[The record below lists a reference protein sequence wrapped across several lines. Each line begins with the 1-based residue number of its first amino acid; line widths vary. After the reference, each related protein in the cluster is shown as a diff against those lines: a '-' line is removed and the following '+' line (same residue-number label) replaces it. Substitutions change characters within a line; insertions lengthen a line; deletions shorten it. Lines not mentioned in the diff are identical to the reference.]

1 MKTRLAALCRRLG
14 NPIEWCTADRC
25 LLAALVCLGSLMM
38 YTVAGLYYLAD
49 PNIAEYVH
57 LPTARLFLNFAF
69 LLEIAWLLIGAA
81 ALWLRRR
88 SPESQTLVL
97 ATCLLYGI
105 GFGIS
110 AYFFGNFTCMHTGVV
125 TLAGWSFGLVL
136 FPRRYVILGTAA
148 LLLII
153 LATTVADQVGWLPY
167 GPLMTSAPYKE
178 GRISGLF
185 LVSIGGI
192 TGSLLL
198 VVVIL
203 IDFIIQSWKR
213 QQTRTAELADQ
224 LSTANE
230 IISHYVAE
238 QLAEKIREGQH
249 DEASIP
255 TRRRL
260 TLVFSDIS
268 EFSVTADELE
278 PEDLSRLLNEYL
290 AAMTAIAEKYG
301 ATIDKFVGDAVIC
314 FFGAPNATN
323 DRDQALRAVRMA
335 MEMNRRVAELDPSW
349 RKLGA
354 RRTLRI
360 RIGVNTGLAN
370 VGSFGS
376 PRRKDYTAI
385 GRQVNLT
392 ARLEAS
398 CEPGNVLMSQS
409 TYELVNDEIPC
420 MPVGEIQVKGIHHP
434 VRVYSP
440 MEQVKQDGPT
450 AE

>member
-1 MKTRLAALCRRLG
+1 
-14 NPIEWCTADRC
+14 
-25 LLAALVCLGSLMM
+25 M
-38 YTVAGLYYLAD
+38 YNIAGLYYLAH
-49 PNIAEYVH
+49 PEIAEYVH
-57 LPTARLFLNFAF
+57 PPTARLFLKFAV
-69 LLEIAWLLIGAA
+69 LLEIGWFIIAATALL
-81 ALWLRRR
+81 LRRR
-88 SPESQTLVL
+88 SPENRALVL

-110 AYFFGNFTCMHTGVV
+110 AYFFGNFTCLHTGVV
-125 TLAGWSFGLVL
+125 VLAGWTFGLVL
-136 FPRRYVILGTAA
+136 FPRRYVIVGTAA

-153 LATTVADQVGWLPY
+153 MATTVADQLGWIPY
-167 GPLMTSAPYKE
+167 GPLMTSAPYKA

-185 LVSIGGI
+185 LATIGGI

-198 VVVIL
+198 VVIML
-203 IDFIIQSWKR
+203 IDFIIQSWKHH
-213 QQTRTAELADQ
+213 QAKTVEMADQ
-224 LSTANE
+224 LSKANE

-238 QLAEKIREGQH
+238 QLAQKIRDGQH
-249 DEASIP
+249 DETSIP
-255 TRRRL
+255 SRRRL
-260 TLVFSDIS
+260 TLVFSDIV

-323 DRDQALRAVRMA
+323 DRDQAVRAVRMA
-335 MEMNRRVAELDPSW
+335 MEMNERVTDLDTSW

-360 RIGVNTGLAN
+360 RAGVNTGLAN

-376 PRRKDYTAI
+376 MRRMDYTAI

-398 CEPGNVLMSQS
+398 CEPGNVLISQS
-409 TYELVNDEIPC
+409 TYELVSGEIPC
-420 MPVGEIQVKGIHHP
+420 EPKGEILVKGIHHP
-434 VRVYSP
+434 VKVYSP
-440 MEQVKQDGPT
+440 IEQARDKGLPT
-450 AE
+450 ERSVLS

>member
-1 MKTRLAALCRRLG
+1 M
-14 NPIEWCTADRC
+14 
-25 LLAALVCLGSLMM
+25 
-38 YTVAGLYYLAD
+38 
-49 PNIAEYVH
+49 
-57 LPTARLFLNFAF
+57 
-69 LLEIAWLLIGAA
+69 
-81 ALWLRRR
+81 
-88 SPESQTLVL
+88 
-97 ATCLLYGI
+97 
-105 GFGIS
+105 
-110 AYFFGNFTCMHTGVV
+110 
-125 TLAGWSFGLVL
+125 
-136 FPRRYVILGTAA
+136 
-148 LLLII
+148 
-153 LATTVADQVGWLPY
+153 
-167 GPLMTSAPYKE
+167 
-178 GRISGLF
+178 
-185 LVSIGGI
+185 
-192 TGSLLL
+192 
-198 VVVIL
+198 
-203 IDFIIQSWKR
+203 
-213 QQTRTAELADQ
+213 ADQ

-440 MEQVKQDGPT
+440 MEQVKQDGST

>member
-1 MKTRLAALCRRLG
+1 MKTQLVALYRRFG

-25 LLAALVCLGSLMM
+25 LLAALVCLVSLVM
-38 YTVAGLYYLAD
+38 YTIAGLYYLANPD
-49 PNIAEYVH
+49 IAEYVH
-57 LPTARLFLNFAF
+57 LPTARLFLSYTV
-69 LLEIAWLLIGAA
+69 LLEIGWSAIAVA
-81 ALWLRRR
+81 ALLLRSR
-88 SPESQTLVL
+88 SPENQVLVL
-97 ATCLLYGI
+97 VTCLFYGI

-110 AYFFGNFTCMHTGVV
+110 AYLFGNVTCMHTGVV
-125 TLAGWSFGLVL
+125 TLAGWTFGLVL
-136 FPRRYVILGTAA
+136 FPRKYVIWGTTA
-148 LLLII
+148 LVLVI

-167 GPLMTSAPYKE
+167 GPLMTSAPYKD

-185 LVSIGGI
+185 LVTIGGI
-192 TGSLLL
+192 TGNLVL
-198 VVVIL
+198 VVIIL

-213 QQTRTAELADQ
+213 QQAKTVELADQ

-238 QLAEKIREGQH
+238 QLAQKIRDGEH
-249 DEASIP
+249 DEASTP

-260 TLVFSDIS
+260 TLVFSDIA

-290 AAMTAIAEKYG
+290 AAMTGIAEKYG

-354 RRTLRI
+354 RRSLRI

-376 PRRKDYTAI
+376 TRRKDYTAI

-398 CEPGNVLMSQS
+398 CKPGNVLISQS
-409 TYELVNDEIPC
+409 SYELVCDQISCLP
-420 MPVGEIQVKGIHHP
+420 MGEIQVKGIHHP

-440 MEQVKQDGPT
+440 VEQAKDNGVSP
-450 AE
+450 E